1 MIKYYS
7 QQIYLKLGFLA
18 HSTKSE
24 SIVVIFFLSQN
35 YIQRNLPLIWLG
47 IIILK
52 SVELVTFCQ
61 NWSCIS
67 CKNLISHMTYLFYL
81 LYKQFNSVVNSSNLV
96 WYRQQEAYKT
106 NVITMDTWQRVYS
119 VIFAQATR
127 KPSLPY
133 TFEHTQTQF
142 SPVVI
147 WLVPGHFQDNLLYTS
162 CHSSGMECIKNAL
175 KMVWHGLCHGRC
187 WMYLFTFQYDGWNCG
202 FFLGSLEQDER

>member
-67 CKNLISHMTYLFYL
+67 CKNLISHMTYLFYSINNLIQLWIVATWYDIDSRKLTKLML
-81 LYKQFNSVVNSSNLV
+81 LQWTLGKGFIVSYLHKPPESQVYPIHLNIHRPNSLQS
-96 WYRQQEAYKT
+96 WY
-106 NVITMDTWQRVYS
+106 D
-119 VIFAQATR
+119 
-127 KPSLPY
+127 
-133 TFEHTQTQF
+133 
-142 SPVVI
+142 
-147 WLVPGHFQDNLLYTS
+147 
-162 CHSSGMECIKNAL
+162 
-175 KMVWHGLCHGRC
+175 
-187 WMYLFTFQYDGWNCG
+187 
-202 FFLGSLEQDER
+202 